1 MDDRRRHQRFKLA
14 DVCIIRHEKTVG
26 TLIDISPGGLS
37 CMCLDLGQC
46 CQEQS
51 TPVDI
56 YCKKYGLC
64 AENIM
69 IRVLATGMVPGEFL
83 KILGLRKCHAEFPQ
97 LDESQLA
104 RVKKIIVTSSLSR

>member
-1 MDDRRRHQRFKLA
+1 MDERRKHQRFKLA

-37 CMCLDLGQC
+37 CMCLDEGQC

-56 YCKKYGLC
+56 YCKKYDLC
-64 AENIM
+64 AEKII
-69 IRVLATGMVPGEFL
+69 IRVLDTGMVPGEFL
-83 KILGLRKCHAEFPQ
+83 KILGIRKCRAEFLQ

-104 RVKKIIVTSSLSR
+104 QVENIIVTSSLS